1 MPNVDIAELDSA
13 AQQEAERDA
22 VARLLQTHPG
32 VGPITALAF
41 SLTLGTIER
50 FAHSRQVISYLGLN
64 PAEDSRSF
72 TAADEKQIPAPPK
85 RRREG

>member
-1 MPNVDIAELDSA
+1 LLDELNRRIAKLDEA
-13 AQQEAERDA
+13 AEQEAERDA

-50 FAHSRQVISYLGLN
+50 FAHSRQVVSYLGLN
-64 PAEDSRSF
+64 PGSKGLEAGPSTSLRGCD
-72 TAADEKQIPAPPK
+72 
-85 RRREG
+85 